1 MTEALFSLPAP
12 QNQNADVSL
21 KQISHILKKKESQYK
36 YDTKSNS

>member
-21 KQISHILKKKESQYK
+21 KQISHILRKESQYK